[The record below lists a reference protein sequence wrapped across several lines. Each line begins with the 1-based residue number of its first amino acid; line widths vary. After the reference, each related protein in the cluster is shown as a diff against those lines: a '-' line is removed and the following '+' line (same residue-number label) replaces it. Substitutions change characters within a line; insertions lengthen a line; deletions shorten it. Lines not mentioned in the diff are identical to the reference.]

1 MAGQKSERANK
12 VMALIIQAPDRVAPT
27 FAQQIFVIGSGV
39 AGGLAGFLLAKHL
52 SKVPD
57 VSFPLVAG
65 TTLVSMLATFGAA
78 VYLARH
84 LS

>member
-1 MAGQKSERANK
+1 MEL
-12 VMALIIQAPDRVAPT
+12 VIQAPDRVAPT
-27 FAQQIFVIGSGV
+27 VAQQVFLVGSGI
-39 AGGLAGFLLAKHL
+39 ASGLAGFLLAKHL

-65 TTLVSMLATFGAA
+65 TTFVSILATFGAA
-78 VYLARH
+78 VYLAKH